1 MSLLKTSTLNGFGM
15 AIKLLFALLANKV
28 VAVMLGPNGMA
39 VYGQFQSLMT
49 LINGLAAAP
58 AQAGVIRLTAA
69 NQHDMPQVHHYW
81 SAALRAVLIS
91 SVFFVGLG
99 VVFAPFLAEHL
110 LKQTDLTL
118 PLMVFFLTLPAAS
131 LLTLFLSCAN
141 GVSEIKNYV
150 IIGIIIA
157 LATNIA
163 VIVGVFASGMQ
174 GILIAVG
181 LGQLLAVLL
190 VLSYLRSQ
198 SWFFVGSFLGT
209 VSPGALRQIFSLATM
224 AFAAVMVA
232 PLIQIAVRHLMTAM
246 FGLTVVGYWQ
256 AVSRFGDMYVMAVT
270 ALLGVY
276 YFPRFSAIS
285 HIAALRKE
293 ILSFLC
299 IVYPV
304 FLLGYAIIVLCKDFM
319 ITLMYSPAFLPAAEL
334 MPLQM
339 LSDATRI
346 LSWLTGY
353 LVMARSSPTLFVT
366 VEIGVGILWVGLAD
380 LFMKNYGYVG
390 ALYASTLANF
400 IYTGIFVVCLV
411 KSRQV

>member
-1 MSLLKTSTLNGFGM
+1 MSLLKTSTLNGFGLV
-15 AIKLLFALLANKV
+15 IKLLFALLANKV
-28 VAVMLGPNGMA
+28 VAVMLGPNGIA

-49 LINGLAAAP
+49 LINGLAASP

-69 NQHDMPQVHHYW
+69 NQHDIQQVRQYW

-91 SVFFVGLG
+91 SCLFICLG
-99 VVFAPFLAEHL
+99 VVFAPLLAEHL
-110 LKQTDLTL
+110 LKQANLTL
-118 PLMVFFLTLPAAS
+118 PLIVFFLTLPAAS

-141 GVSEIKNYV
+141 GMSAIKSYV

-157 LATNIA
+157 LVTNIA
-163 VIVGVFASGMQ
+163 AMVGVFASGMSGVLVAI
-174 GILIAVG
+174 GI
-181 LGQLLAVLL
+181 GQLLAVLL
-190 VLSYLRSQ
+190 VLFYLHSQ
-198 SWFFVGSFLGT
+198 SWFSVGYFRGAI
-209 VSPGALRQIFSLATM
+209 SPIALRKVFSLATM

-232 PLIQIAVRHLMTAM
+232 PLIQIAVRHLMSEM
-246 FGLTVVGYWQ
+246 FGLTLVGYWQ

-293 ILSFLC
+293 ILSFLL

-304 FLLGYAIIVLCKDFM
+304 FLLGYAVIVLCKDFM

-339 LSDATRI
+339 LSDALRI

-366 VEIGVGILWVGLAD
+366 VEVGVGVLWVALAD
-380 LFMKNYGYVG
+380 IFMKNYGYVG
-390 ALYASTLANF
+390 ALYASTLANL

-411 KSRQV
+411 KGRQV

>member
-1 MSLLKTSTLNGFGM
+1 MSLLKTSTLNGFGLV
-15 AIKLLFALLANKV
+15 IKLLFALLANKV
-28 VAVMLGPNGMA
+28 VAVMLGPNGIA

-49 LINGLAAAP
+49 LINGLAASP

-69 NQHDMPQVHHYW
+69 NQHDIQQVRQYW

-91 SVFFVGLG
+91 SCLFVCLG
-99 VVFAPFLAEHL
+99 VVFAPFLSEHL
-110 LKQTDLTL
+110 LKQANLTL
-118 PLMVFFLTLPAAS
+118 PLIVFFLTLPAAS

-141 GVSEIKNYV
+141 GMSAIKSYV

-157 LATNIA
+157 LVTNIA
-163 VIVGVFASGMQ
+163 VMVGVFASGMSGVLVAI
-174 GILIAVG
+174 GI
-181 LGQLLAVLL
+181 GQLLAVFL
-190 VLSYLRSQ
+190 VLFYLHSQ
-198 SWFFVGSFLGT
+198 SWFSVGYFRGAI
-209 VSPGALRQIFSLATM
+209 SPIALRKVFSLATM

-232 PLIQIAVRHLMTAM
+232 PLIQIAVRHLMSEM
-246 FGLTVVGYWQ
+246 FGLTLVGYWQ

-285 HIAALRKE
+285 HVTALRKE
-293 ILSFLC
+293 IRSFLL

-304 FLLGYAIIVLCKDFM
+304 FLLGYTVIVLCKDFM

-353 LVMARSSPTLFVT
+353 LVMARSSPILFVT
-366 VEIGVGILWVGLAD
+366 VEVGVGILWVALAD
-380 LFMKNYGYVG
+380 IFMNNYGYVG
-390 ALYASTLANF
+390 ALYASSLANL